1 MFISAFLFQA
11 QAQMLFDFDT
21 TNADVGFVSWAGT
34 GFEKITNPHSEGIN
48 VSANVGKYTHAGNDS
63 GLENALVDGATPLT
77 PFDFTATPFIS
88 VKVWVSKPVA
98 VSIKLQNYP
107 EYSQGVEQKIDVTDI
122 NQWVNLIFSY
132 EGITATNY
140 DRVQIYFD
148 KDQSGGSVAGDV
160 FYFDD
165 YQKGVIAPAAT
176 TTFDPANGDT
186 DVQTFASMDITSN
199 FAMRMID
206 DSEITDLSTIVWLK
220 KTTETG
226 TDVAFTGSISDGMKT
241 ITIIPADLLEY
252 GTTYFYGIN
261 ADVVEYSSDETAVE
275 ATSASF
281 TTRATAPEMVVYN
294 DFETDGTSLCSLV
307 ETMGDPGPPFS
318 LVADPADA
326 GNQVL
331 LFEKN
336 NSWGG
341 WSRVHLELNAP
352 MDLTGDKVF
361 SMRVYSPIETYV
373 RLKIGNAAGDGGHNY
388 EVDADV
394 NVVAGW
400 QTLYF
405 DFSAKY
411 ATDSDAVNATDF
423 THISIYFGGG
433 DNTANNYYLDDF
445 KGALLGEEATLVAP
459 NFPIDFEEGT
469 VYDYSWTG
477 FGNASGEVVSNPDAS
492 GENVSDM
499 VTEITKADG
508 AETWAGVSLNM
519 DDAIDFTE
527 STIVRIKVYSPR
539 ADVPILFK
547 IENSA
552 NGDIKAE
559 VQAMTTMANTWEVLE
574 FDISLSTV
582 NEFSLDN
589 SYDVVVLFADFGA
602 VGAGETFYFD
612 NINLDKLLPALPLTF
627 EEGDVYDYAW
637 AGFGNA
643 NPSVVANPDASGEN
657 TSDKVVEISKAD
669 GAQTWAGSNMKLD
682 AAIDFSVSTTIK
694 VKVYS
699 PRADVPILFKI
710 ENSTNGDIKA
720 EVLATTTVANTWE
733 VLEFDLSLSTV
744 NAFSLD
750 NEYDVIVLFPDFGA
764 SGAAE
769 VFYFDDIELKEE
781 TIGFDELNKIDFL
794 VYPNPAS
801 DYLYISNSS
810 DLKRIEIYSITG
822 QRIKTIETIENRIQ
836 ISELPQGVYVISAE
850 NNSGEVFST
859 KFFKK

>member
-1 MFISAFLFQA
+1 MFISAAFVQA
-11 QAQMLFDFDT
+11 QVLVDFET
-21 TNADVGFVSWAGT
+21 TETTVSFGSWGGAGFT
-34 GFEKITNPHSEGIN
+34 QIDNPHSGGIN
-48 VSANVGKYTHAGNDS
+48 TSSSVGEFSHDGGGGYIGIETAGMF
-63 GLENALVDGATPLT
+63 EN
-77 PFDFTATPFIS
+77 FDFTSTPYFRM
-88 VKVWVSKPVA
+88 KVWVDEPVE
-98 VSIKLQNYP
+98 IIFKLQNNPNWGENSELKYAV
-107 EYSQGVEQKIDVTDI
+107 SQEETS
-122 NQWVNLIFSY
+122 QWIELAFNFGAV
-132 EGITATNY
+132 TATNY
-140 DRVQIYFD
+140 NRVVLYFD
-148 KDQSGGSVAGDV
+148 GGNSIPSGAGHKY
-160 FYFDD
+160 YFDD
-165 YQKGVIAPAAT
+165 ISKSNIPPPASI
-176 TTFDPANGDT
+176 TFTPENSET
-186 DVQTFASMDITSN
+186 DVQVFANMNITSN

-206 DSEITDLSTIVWLK
+206 DSDISDLSTIAWLK
-220 KTTETG
+220 KTSETG
-226 TDVAFTGSISDGMKT
+226 DDVAFSAYINADKT
-241 ITIIPADLLEY
+241 VITIASDQLLDPS
-252 GTTYFYGIN
+252 TTYFYGLNDDLIEISVTE
-261 ADVVEYSSDETAVE
+261 AAV
-275 ATSASF
+275 TGISASF
-281 TTRATAPEMVVYN
+281 TTSASTPTMEVYN
-294 DFETDGTSLCSLV
+294 DFDGTSVCSVV
-307 ETMGDPGPPFS
+307 ETMGDPAPAFS
-318 LVADPADA
+318 IVTDPTDTE
-326 GNQVL
+326 NEVFK
-331 LFEKN
+331 FEKN
-336 NSWGG
+336 DTWDG
-341 WSRVHLELNAP
+341 WSRIHLELEQP
-352 MDLTGDKVF
+352 IDMTGDHVY
-361 SMRVYSPIETYV
+361 SMRVYSPITTWV
-373 RLKIGNAAGDGGHNY
+373 RLKIGNQKADGGNFK
-388 EVDADV
+388 EKDADI
-394 NVVAGW
+394 NVVEGW

-405 DFSAKY
+405 DFSG
-411 ATDSDAVNATDF
+411 DNIEDTDF
-423 THISIYFGGG
+423 SHISIYFGGG
-433 DNTANNYYLDDF
+433 DTTPNVFYLDDF

-822 QRIKTIETIENRIQ
+822 QRIKTIEAIENRIQ